1 MSRSSK
7 AAVTLDARVE
17 AVTRRAQLLAELA
30 GSEQVAELATRHTR
44 AVESSRRAAGAVR
57 RAEVERARATTELAD
72 VRVALRQQVT
82 EWRERGVS
90 LADLGAA
97 LGMDP
102 SALRTLV
109 GERQAPG
116 AGRKRGRGRAQRL
129 PLAEPVAVDAE
140 VVGGEADGGVHEDGE
155 VIDAEVV
162 DATTVST
169 PEPAWG

>member
-7 AAVTLDARVE
+7 AVPTLDARVE

-30 GSEQVAELATRHTR
+30 SSEQVAELATRHAR

-57 RAEVERARATTELAD
+57 RAEAERARAMTELVD
-72 VRVALRQQVT
+72 VRATLRQQVT
-82 EWRERGVS
+82 KWRERGVS

-109 GERQAPG
+109 GERQSPG
-116 AGRKRGRGRAQRL
+116 TGRKRVRVRAQRL
-129 PLAEPVAVDAE
+129 PLAEPVVVDAE
-140 VVGGEADGGVHEDGE
+140 LVDGEAHGEVHEDGE
-155 VIDAEVV
+155 VVDAEVV